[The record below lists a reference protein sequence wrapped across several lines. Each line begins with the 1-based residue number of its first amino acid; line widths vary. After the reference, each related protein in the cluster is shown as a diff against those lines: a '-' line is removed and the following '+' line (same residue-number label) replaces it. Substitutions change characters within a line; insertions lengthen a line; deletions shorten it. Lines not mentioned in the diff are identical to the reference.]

1 MQDRGVSPEVLPY
14 GISLPDAPALQR
26 RRRRRRRI
34 ALAVGVFLLA
44 LFLLLCYVG
53 VFGGN
58 VRTVVPGR
66 VYRSGQLTGSGL
78 QPLSAQWI
86 GHSLDNVLRSRHI
99 HTVINLRG
107 GSEQD
112 PWYRAEEA
120 ACAQERAAH
129 VDIPMS
135 ARFLPP
141 PDRLRQLL
149 HTFDHASYPILIHCS
164 AGSDRTGLASA
175 IYVHL
180 YQHIPLDEAEAGQLT
195 LRYGHV
201 WFGSTRAMNDFFD
214 LYRQTGSGLGLR
226 EWILTKY
233 PALYADS
240 PLKMPE
246 NPHDMNPSRASLPAP

>member
-1 MQDRGVSPEVLPY
+1 M
-14 GISLPDAPALQR
+14 PDATALYR
-26 RRRRRRRI
+26 RRRLRRRI
-34 ALAVGVFLLA
+34 ALAVVVFFLA
-44 LFLLLCYVG
+44 VFLLLCYVG

-66 VYRSGQLTGSGL
+66 VYRSGQLTGNGI
-78 QPLSAQWI
+78 QPLSAEWI
-86 GHSLDNVLRSRHI
+86 GNSLDNVLRSRHI
-99 HTVINLRG
+99 RTVINLRG

-112 PWYRAEEA
+112 DWYRAEEA
-120 ACAQERAAH
+120 DSAKENAAH

-141 PDRLRQLL
+141 PDRLRELL
-149 HTFDHASYPILIHCS
+149 DTFDHAQYPILIHCS

-175 IYVHL
+175 IYMNL

-201 WFGSTRAMNDFFD
+201 WFGSTHAMNAFFD
-214 LYRQTGSGLGLR
+214 LYHQTGGGLGLR

-233 PALYADS
+233 PALYAAS
-240 PLKMPE
+240 PLKMPK
-246 NPHDMNPSRASLPAP
+246 NPRDMNPSPAKMPAP